1 MKYIVL
7 LTLFFAA
14 QAESTEIQL
23 PNEIINKNALLL
35 SHHTENVIN
44 SDPFVTVGDQPDCD
58 FYEGSSRIQDAI
70 DSGVRTIKL
79 SGSEYME
86 NLIIENRNV
95 KIFGGYATCSDAN
108 NDIRG
113 DGKQIING
121 ANAALPVVRISG
133 NEQESNI
140 IIQNVEITGGIA
152 SHPYL
157 SGGISI
163 HEANAYIELYHVNI
177 HNNTGVSGG
186 GLASVR
192 GNVDVEIYESSIT
205 NNTANDGG
213 GIYCNGVD
221 TFIRIR
227 DRIAGKSIIAF
238 NEATN
243 GSGGGVYITNDCFFS
258 SLSGT
263 TDFISA
269 EYGGIHDNKASRH
282 GGGVAIHDS
291 GTAYFSGTTLCNLLS
306 DNCSGNT
313 TQPVNINNNEADSNQ
328 DELGL
333 GGGIYASGSNA
344 HLELINT
351 VVNDNTAYS
360 GGGIAIE
367 NGANL
372 SIQSLQETDPCWNKN
387 GLCSQIKGN
396 HTGQN
401 TLSAVGGG
409 LYVSSGSVAT
419 ISRTEFSGNRAGEGV
434 AIYNLN
440 QLGDEDPSIIKVDGV
455 LIVKN
460 GDDAQNGWGDFYTI
474 RNEEGIMRIN
484 FSTIADNNVNNGSA
498 NIFNLG
504 EIEIY
509 NSIIHN
515 TDGLLVLRGDN
526 QGASLFYECLILNEL
541 DTLPRETD
549 LDLADPMFVDRLNGD
564 YHLNPALSPAVDFC
578 NEFQPSNIKD
588 VDNET
593 RGIDDPNVQNLRG
606 PFDVG
611 FDETNDFIFR
621 NSF

>member
-1 MKYIVL
+1 MKHVVL
-7 LTLFFAA
+7 LILFFAV

-23 PNEIINKNALLL
+23 KNKNVLLL
-35 SHHTENVIN
+35 SHHNENVIN
-44 SDPFVTVGDQPDCD
+44 SGAFVTVGDQPDCD
-58 FYEGSSRIQDAI
+58 FYEGDSRIQDAI
-70 DSGVRTIKL
+70 DSGVTTIKL

-86 NLIIENRNV
+86 NLIIENRNIR
-95 KIFGGYATCSDAN
+95 IFGGYATCSDAN

-113 DGKQIING
+113 DSKQIING
-121 ANAALPVVRISG
+121 ASANLPVVRISG
-133 NEQESNI
+133 NEQKSSI
-140 IIQNVEITGGIA
+140 VFQNVELTGGVA
-152 SHPYL
+152 SHPYV

-163 HEANAYIELYHVNI
+163 HEANAYLELYHVNI
-177 HNNTGVSGG
+177 HNNTGVTGG

-192 GNVDVEIYESSIT
+192 GIVDVEIFESSIT

-213 GIYCNGVD
+213 GIYCNGPD
-221 TFIRIR
+221 TVIRIR
-227 DRIAGKSIIAF
+227 DRIAGKSVVAF
-238 NEATN
+238 NEAIN
-243 GSGGGVYITNDCFFS
+243 GNGGGVYITNDCFFG

-263 TDFISA
+263 NDFTSA

-291 GTAYFSGTTLCNLLS
+291 GTAYFSGTSLCDQLS
-306 DNCSGNT
+306 NNCSSNT
-313 TQPVNINNNEADSNQ
+313 TVAVNINNNEANSNQ
-328 DELGL
+328 NENGF

-351 VVNDNTAYS
+351 IVNNNTANS

-372 SIQSLQETDPCWNKN
+372 SIKSLQESEPCWNKN

-396 HTGQN
+396 HTAQN
-401 TLSAVGGG
+401 SFSAVGGG
-409 LYVSSGSVAT
+409 LYVSSGSVAN
-419 ISRTEFSGNRAGEGV
+419 ISRTEFSGNRAGVGV
-434 AIYNLN
+434 AIYNFN
-440 QLGDEDPSIIKVDGV
+440 QFRDEEPSIIHLDGV

-460 GDDAQNGWGDFYTI
+460 GNNGDNSWNDSYTI
-474 RNEEGIMRIN
+474 ANEEAITKIN
-484 FSTIADNNVNNGSA
+484 FSTIADNAVNVGTA
-498 NIFNLG
+498 NIFNMG

-526 QGASLFYECLILNEL
+526 QNSSLFYECLILNEV

-549 LDLADPMFVDRLNGD
+549 LDEGDPMFVDRDNGD

-606 PFDVG
+606 PYDVG
-611 FDETNDFIFR
+611 FDESNDFIFS